1 VIRRALSGRLPFS
14 MLSRRPINWVG
25 EKLMRLLLA
34 EDDPMIGEN
43 LEEGLRA
50 ENYAVD
56 WVRDGRGAEL
66 ALAQQVY
73 DVILLD
79 LGLPQKQGFTLLQEY
94 RQRGG
99 DVPVLVITA
108 RDAPSDRVR
117 GLDAGADD
125 YLVKPFDFEELF
137 ARVRALLRR
146 RVGRANP
153 EIVFREL
160 TLNPATHIACF
171 RGQPLS
177 LSAREFALLYALLDP
192 PGCVMSRAQLMEKLY
207 GWGEEVESNTIDV
220 YVHQLR
226 KKLGSDFIKTVR
238 GVGFKLAQPA

>member
-1 VIRRALSGRLPFS
+1 
-14 MLSRRPINWVG
+14 
-25 EKLMRLLLA
+25 MRLLLA

-56 WVRDGRGAEL
+56 WVRDGRAAEL
-66 ALAQQVY
+66 ALEQQVY
-73 DVILLD
+73 DAVLLD
-79 LGLPQKQGFTLLQEY
+79 LGLPQKQGFTLLREY

-108 RDAPSDRVR
+108 RDAPVDRVR

-146 RVGRANP
+146 RAGRANP
-153 EIVFREL
+153 EIVFGDL
-160 TLNPATHIACF
+160 VLNPATHLVSF
-171 RGQPLS
+171 RGQPLT

-192 PGCVMSRAQLMEKLY
+192 PGCVLSRSQLMEKLY

-226 KKLGSDFIKTVR
+226 KKLGADFIKTVR
-238 GVGFKLAQPA
+238 CVGFKLAQQP

>member
-1 VIRRALSGRLPFS
+1 
-14 MLSRRPINWVG
+14 
-25 EKLMRLLLA
+25 MRLLLA

-56 WVRDGRGAEL
+56 WVRDGRSAEL

-79 LGLPQKQGFTLLQEY
+79 LGLPHKQGLTLLQEY
-94 RQRGG
+94 RRCGG

-108 RDAPSDRVR
+108 RDAPCDRVL

-146 RVGRANP
+146 RAGRANP
-153 EIVFREL
+153 EISFREL
-160 TLNPATHIACF
+160 TLNPATHVVCF
-171 RGQPLS
+171 HGQPLA

-192 PGCVMSRAQLMEKLY
+192 PGCVISREQLMEKLY

-238 GVGFKLAQPA
+238 GVGFKLAQPG

>member
-1 VIRRALSGRLPFS
+1 
-14 MLSRRPINWVG
+14 
-25 EKLMRLLLA
+25 MRLLLA

-56 WVRDGRGAEL
+56 WVRDGRAAEL
-66 ALAQQVY
+66 ALQQQVY

-79 LGLPQKQGFTLLQEY
+79 LGLPQKQGFTLLREY

-108 RDAPSDRVR
+108 RDAPVDRVR

-146 RVGRANP
+146 RAGRANP
-153 EIVFREL
+153 EIVFRDL
-160 TLNPATHIACF
+160 VLNPATHLVSF

-192 PGCVMSRAQLMEKLY
+192 PGCVLSRSQLMEKLY

-226 KKLGSDFIKTVR
+226 KKLGADFIKTIR
-238 GVGFKLAQPA
+238 GVGFKLAQQP